1 MMKLII
7 LLLIMSCQLNSYS
20 QDVDGYKIADSIVC
34 RKNIYNVESVFK
46 RNIKK
51 IKKKLASKN
60 KFRIKDPKTKEF
72 LSVYIDMSGNVIPFD
87 TPYDF
92 IVSKKELSI
101 MENWYNRNKNIITPE
116 ILHDFYMRYYL
127 YYVDD
132 HDYEKFVNKLNV
144 ILKSATYRV

>member
-144 ILKSATYRV
+144 IRNLFK

>member
-72 LSVYIDMSGNVIPFD
+72 LSVYI
-87 TPYDF
+87 
-92 IVSKKELSI
+92 LC
-101 MENWYNRNKNIITPE
+101 
-116 ILHDFYMRYYL
+116 
-127 YYVDD
+127 
-132 HDYEKFVNKLNV
+132 
-144 ILKSATYRV
+144 

>member
-1 MMKLII
+1 MKLII

-144 ILKSATYRV
+144 IRNLFK

>member
-34 RKNIYNVESVFK
+34 RKNIYNDESVFK

-144 ILKSATYRV
+144 IRNLFK

>member
-1 MMKLII
+1 MKLII

-101 MENWYNRNKNIITPE
+101 LENWYNRNKNIITPE

-144 ILKSATYRV
+144 IRNLFK